1 MKELDSRLK
10 AILAEIDCEALA
22 DIGCDH
28 GYIGVSALKS
38 GRAKR
43 LIASDI
49 SEKSLSKCRRLA
61 ASEGL
66 GEKVKF
72 VVSDGFE
79 NIRDK
84 VDTAVIAGLGGYE
97 IIKIL
102 ERAKRLNRVP
112 EKLILCPHQNASEL
126 RRYLS
131 GTPVERD
138 YVVRSDLKFY
148 PVIVISG
155 KGERY
160 LETEFGYGK
169 NLPPSTDFTEMLFR
183 RLNVLDERFRE
194 RTMPEKVKTEYDEIK
209 ELLCRK

>member
-1 MKELDSRLK
+1 MNPDPRLCAILSEADGKVLCDVGTDHGYIAVGALLKGKAERVVAADVSEKCLAKCVALAREKGVESRLK
-10 AILAEIDCEALA
+10 A
-22 DIGCDH
+22 
-28 GYIGVSALKS
+28 
-38 GRAKR
+38 
-43 LIASDI
+43 
-49 SEKSLSKCRRLA
+49 
-61 ASEGL
+61 
-66 GEKVKF
+66 
-72 VVSDGFE
+72 VVSDGFSE
-79 NIRDK
+79 IDDDID
-84 VDTAVIAGLGGYE
+84 VAVIAGLGGYE
-97 IIKIL
+97 TIKIL
-102 ERAKRLNRVP
+102 KNAEILGRVP
-112 EKLILCPHQNASEL
+112 EKLVLCPHQNASEL

-131 GTPVERD
+131 WTPVERD

-155 KGERY
+155 KGEHY